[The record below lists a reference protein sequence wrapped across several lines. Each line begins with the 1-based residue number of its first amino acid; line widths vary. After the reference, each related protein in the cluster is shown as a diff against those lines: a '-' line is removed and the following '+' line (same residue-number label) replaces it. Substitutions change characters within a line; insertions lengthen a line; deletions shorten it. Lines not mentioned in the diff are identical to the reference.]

1 MAKKQKSKT
10 LRVKQVRSGIGY
22 TVRTKN
28 TLKALGFRK
37 IGDIVEHQEN
47 DALLGMLDNV
57 SHLVEIETV
66 DEEK

>member
-1 MAKKQKSKT
+1 MAKKQAVKI
-10 LRVKQVRSGIGY
+10 LRIKQVKSGIGY

-37 IGDIVEHQEN
+37 VGDVVEHQEN
-47 DALLGMLDNV
+47 AALLGMLDKV